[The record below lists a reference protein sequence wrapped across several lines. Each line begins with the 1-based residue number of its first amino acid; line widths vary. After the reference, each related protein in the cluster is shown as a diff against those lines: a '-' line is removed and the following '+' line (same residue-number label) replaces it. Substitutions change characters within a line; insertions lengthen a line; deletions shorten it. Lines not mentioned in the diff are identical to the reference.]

1 MLLAFQHK
9 KQLGESQSKC
19 RGLETTVSEL
29 NSTIEA
35 LQSKTDK
42 LTTDLSNKV
51 RNFKSKFS

>member
-35 LQSKTDK
+35 LQSKADK

-51 RNFKSKFS
+51 RNLKSV